1 MGFSRE
7 QERAVG
13 NDRRQDSV
21 SLGQEVAEW
30 LVEQMS
36 QAVVP
41 LTSPLSQRAQH

>member
-13 NDRRQDSV
+13 KDRGQDRV
-21 SLGQEVAEW
+21 SIGQGVAEW
-30 LVEQMS
+30 LAEQMS

-41 LTSPLSQRAQH
+41 LTCPLSQRA